1 MRVASVAE
9 RAELPRTEPPDPSEL
24 VRRSA
29 AGDLDAFGELYRA
42 SLPAV
47 QRFLSA
53 MRLPLDAH
61 ALDDAAQETY
71 LRLFRGLAKYDPGR
85 PLVPWVLGIAR
96 LVALE
101 ASRAARPPGEEGL
114 AERGAPDGD
123 PVRQAARGEERELVQ
138 AALASLAPEHRTV
151 IVLRHT
157 VGLSMKELAQALAVS
172 APTARAHLAAAG
184 TLLAGELRRRGVVPE
199 GGAR

>member
-1 MRVASVAE
+1 MRVGVAE
-9 RAELPRTEPPDPSEL
+9 RRPAAAVDGSDPPDAAGL

-29 AGDLDAFGELYRA
+29 AGDLDAFAELYHR
-42 SLPAV
+42 SYPAV
-47 QRFLSA
+47 RRFLKA
-53 MRLPLDAH
+53 MRLDEH

-71 LRLFRGLAKYDPGR
+71 LRLFRGLAKYDPVR
-85 PLVPWVLGIAR
+85 PLIPWVLGIAR

-101 ASRAARPPGEEGL
+101 AARSARAQGEAGL
-114 AERGAPDGD
+114 ERGSADD
-123 PVRQAARGEERELVQ
+123 PVERQVASGEERELVQ
-138 AALASLAPEHRTV
+138 AALAALAPEHRTV
-151 IVLRHT
+151 IALRHT

-184 TLLAGELRRRGVVPE
+184 QLLAGELRRRGVVPE